1 MYLNK
6 TTHFVLCLRGRECCL
21 PGADDAAAV
30 CWKGSLRGRCIVRS
44 SFDRPK
50 GAAPGLRIP
59 SEREKELTSSSCVV
73 VYFAASGGLLTYEN
87 NWKIA
92 TE

>member
-1 MYLNK
+1 MML
-6 TTHFVLCLRGRECCL
+6 HL
-21 PGADDAAAV
+21 GA
-30 CWKGSLRGRCIVRS
+30 GSDRCGVVASLVRS
-44 SFDRPK
+44 K
-50 GAAPGLRIP
+50 GPGVHQDSGFRA
-59 SEREKELTSSSCVV
+59 REKELTSSSCVV